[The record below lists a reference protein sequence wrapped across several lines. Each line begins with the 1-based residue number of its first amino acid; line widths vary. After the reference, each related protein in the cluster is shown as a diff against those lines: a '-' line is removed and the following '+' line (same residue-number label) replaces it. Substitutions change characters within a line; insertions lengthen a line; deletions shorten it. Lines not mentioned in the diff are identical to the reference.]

1 MPALAPLLVLALA
14 GPLSARIAAEPTSVH
29 VGDEISVTL
38 EVEREGGGD
47 VPEPTIDEKTLEP
60 FEVGLCAPGYV
71 RRSSTFGGSQTIRQL
86 TCGLTATK
94 AGKHKLAFSVLDGR
108 TRVRS
113 NTVVVAVDEANE
125 ATEVLVTDPT
135 LQEPTEAAGDVFL
148 WASTDKVKAYI
159 GEQITY
165 RLDVYEGV
173 PFVEPQMRTPPSFQD
188 FFAEELPL
196 PDVRMTVVQNR
207 DYRVRPGL
215 RRALFPQRA
224 GKLTIGPAEIAINR
238 RREVSSIPIEIEVLP
253 LPAEGQPPGFPPNN
267 VGKYSIRA
275 SVDREEVQPG
285 EPFTLTVEIEG
296 SGNIDVLDIGKWPK
310 SPGVR
315 SYEPKT
321 ENTAFSGDSIGG
333 TRRYEFLLIPERP
346 GKLTIPPHELPY
358 FDPTTGKYE
367 VAKTEP
373 LTVLIGGDPN
383 AIVDEEPA
391 AESDPEQSSAL
402 AEPLAPVIVLDSVPR
417 RVPDDRWLTEDR
429 WTWGML
435 VVPLFALA
443 GLGGG
448 ALWRRFGPDES
459 ARDRAVT
466 RRRRRERIEE
476 AQAAAASGEGFHTS
490 VAKLLQDVALER
502 AGPSGVGLPR
512 PQLCRLLEQR
522 GVSHDDARR
531 FEALLERCD
540 EARFAGDKGTAEDRQ
555 SLLDDALAVV
565 RGVAKGGG
573 R

>member
-1 MPALAPLLVLALA
+1 VIVSALAPLLVLALA
-14 GPLSARIAAEPTSVH
+14 GPLSARIAAEPTAVQ
-29 VGDEISVTL
+29 VGEELSVTL
-38 EVEREGGGD
+38 EVERQGGGD
-47 VPEPTIDEKTLEP
+47 VPEPTLDDKTLEP

-71 RRSSTFGGSQTIRQL
+71 RRSSTFGGSQAIRQL
-86 TCGLTATK
+86 TCSLTPTQ

-113 NTVVVAVDEANE
+113 NTVVVEVREG
-125 ATEVLVTDPT
+125 TEILVTDPT

-165 RLDVYEGV
+165 RLDVYEGIQ
-173 PFVEPQMRTPPSFQD
+173 FVEPQMRTPPSFQD

-196 PDVRMTVVQNR
+196 PEVRMTVVQSR
-207 DYRVRPGL
+207 DYRVRPGI

-224 GKLTIGPAEIAINR
+224 GMLTIGPADIAINR

-253 LPAEGQPPGFPPNN
+253 LPAEGQPPDFPSNN

-296 SGNIDVLDIGKWPK
+296 SGNIDVLDIGKWPRI
-310 SPGVR
+310 PGVR

-333 TRRYEFLLIPERP
+333 TRRYDFLLIPERP

-358 FDPTTGKYE
+358 FDPTTAKYE

-383 AIVDEEPA
+383 AIVDEGSEGEA
-391 AESDPEQSSAL
+391 DPEQASAL
-402 AEPLAPVIVLDSVPR
+402 AEPLASVIVLDSVPR
-417 RVPDDRWLTEDR
+417 RVPADRWLSEDR
-429 WTWGML
+429 WTWGL
-435 VVPLFALA
+435 LAVPLFALV

-476 AQAAAASGEGFHTS
+476 AQSAAASGEGFHTT

-522 GVSHDDARR
+522 GVSHEDARR

-540 EARFAGDKGTAEDRQ
+540 EARFAGDKGSAEDRQ
-555 SLLDDALAVV
+555 SLLDDALSVV
-565 RGVAKGGG
+565 RVVAKGGG
-573 R
+573 P